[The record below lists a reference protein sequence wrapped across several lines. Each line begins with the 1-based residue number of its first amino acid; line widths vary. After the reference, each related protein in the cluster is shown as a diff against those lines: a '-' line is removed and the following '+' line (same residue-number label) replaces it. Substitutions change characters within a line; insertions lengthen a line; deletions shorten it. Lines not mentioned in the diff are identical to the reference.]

1 MATYSDR
8 DRTEYNR
15 ANRGRTEDDDR
26 DEREARRARAARKA
40 AMRRKKMI
48 IWYTKVG
55 IFVVLLLGF
64 FIASLVFLV
73 KDINLGFELARIKE
87 NPEPSYGGVG
97 LEAHPMIDTSFR
109 IQLEE
114 EAAAAEQA
122 AKAVH
127 VFESDENTA
136 SIGSDVVS
144 EHAILVDLNTDKI
157 LAIRDGKSKIYPA
170 SMTKIMTVLVAAE
183 HLESLDKL
191 DDTFSVTPEINYF
204 SYKNDCSAVGFAD
217 NETVT
222 VRDLFYGTILPSGA
236 DAAVSLAT
244 YIAGDQDSFVELM
257 NQKCVE
263 LGISETTHFT
273 NCVGLYDDDNY
284 STCYD
289 MAVILHAAI
298 RNDWCKEV
306 LSAHKYTTSPTPEH
320 PEGIQISNWFLRRIE
335 DKDCGGVV
343 ECAKTGFVVQSRN
356 CSASFADDDQG
367 NNFICVTT
375 NSTNH
380 WRCIYDHVAIY
391 QKYFPGYQGGD
402 DVPPPKDT
410 DTADNSESEN

>member
-1 MATYSDR
+1 MAGYNDIEQN
-8 DRTEYNR
+8 EY
-15 ANRGRTEDDDR
+15 
-26 DEREARRARAARKA
+26 ERERERRRARAAAKA
-40 AMRRKKMI
+40 ARRRKKMI
-48 IWYTKVG
+48 IWYSKVAAFL
-55 IFVVLLLGF
+55 ILILGF
-64 FIASLVFLV
+64 FIASIVFAV
-73 KDINLGFELARIKE
+73 KDIKLGLTLRDIEST
-87 NPEPSYGGVG
+87 PQPVYGGVG
-97 LEAHPMIDTSFR
+97 IEAHPAIDTSFR
-109 IQLEE
+109 TQLEEE
-114 EAAAAEQA
+114 EAAAKEA

-144 EHAILVDLNTDKI
+144 EHAILIDLNTDKI
-157 LAIRDGKSKIYPA
+157 LANRDGKSKIYPA

-183 HLESLDKL
+183 RLESIEKL

-217 NETVT
+217 NEVVT

-244 YIAGDQDSFVELM
+244 YIAGDQDAFVELM
-257 NQKCVE
+257 NQKCEE
-263 LGISETTHFT
+263 LGISGTTHFT
-273 NCVGLYDDDNY
+273 NCVGLYDDENY

-289 MAVILHAAI
+289 IAVILHAAI
-298 RNDWCKEV
+298 RNELCREV
-306 LSAHKYTTSPTPEH
+306 LSAHRYTTSPTPEH
-320 PEGIQISNWFLRRIE
+320 PEGIDISNWFLRRIE

-410 DTADNSESEN
+410 DAADTSESEN